1 MTAAR
6 PALDGIRVID
16 FTHFIAG
23 PFCTMILADLGAEV
37 MKIEGPGG
45 DTFRRFR
52 PQIANSDDGAAFIW
66 VNRNKSSVCIDLS
79 NEDGKRIVREMIARA
94 DVLVENFSTGVMARH
109 GLDYGAVSKINPRLV
124 YCSISAYGRE
134 GPLANR
140 SGFDPVIQAETGF
153 MSMNG
158 HPDKDPARTG
168 PAIID
173 ISSGMMAANAV
184 LGALMARERQGIGQY
199 VEVAM
204 YDTCV
209 SMVGFHAMNFLVS
222 GVNPSRFG
230 NTSPDSA
237 PMDMYQAAD
246 GPFYIGCANDALFQR
261 LVEKVLSRPDLAKKP
276 EYANN
281 ATRVKNNLKLQQDL
295 NNVFSTDSREVWVEK
310 LRAASIPAGI
320 PRTVEG
326 AFHSQEMAERKLVTK
341 IPHPVAGEIP
351 NIASPLQLSATPVRT
366 PTAAPGLG
374 QHTTKVLREFLGL
387 GEDVVASLAASG
399 AIVTGKS

>member
-1 MTAAR
+1 MTKAR
-6 PALDGIRVID
+6 PALDGIRVVD

-23 PFCTMILADLGAEV
+23 PFCTMILADLGADV

-52 PQIANSDDGAAFIW
+52 PQVPDSDDGAAFIW
-66 VNRNKSSVCIDLS
+66 VNRNKSSVAVDLA
-79 NEDGKRIVREMIARA
+79 NADGKQIVCDMIARA
-94 DVLVENFSTGVMARH
+94 DVLVENFSTGVMTRH
-109 GLDYGAVSKINPRLV
+109 GLDYETVSKINPRLI

-158 HPDKDPARTG
+158 YPDKDPVRTG

-209 SMVGFHAMNFLVS
+209 SMVGFHAMNYLVS
-222 GVNPSRFG
+222 GVNPNRFG

-246 GPFYIGCANDALFQR
+246 GPFYIGCANDALFQK
-261 LVEKVLSRPDLAKKP
+261 LVEKVLGRPDIAQKP

-281 ATRVKNNLKLQQDL
+281 PTRVKNNLKLQQDL
-295 NNVFSTDSREVWVEK
+295 NSVFATDSREVWVEK
-310 LRAASIPAGI
+310 LRGASIPAGI

-326 AFHSQEMAERKLVTK
+326 AFRSQEMAERKLVTK
-341 IPHPVAGEIP
+341 IPHSKAGEVP
-351 NIASPLQLSATPVRT
+351 NIASPLQLSATPVRQ
-366 PTAAPGLG
+366 PSAAPGLG

-387 GEDVVASLAASG
+387 GDDAIASLTASG
-399 AIVTGKS
+399 AVVVGKS

>member
-1 MTAAR
+1 MTKAR
-6 PALDGIRVID
+6 PALDGIRVVD

-23 PFCTMILADLGAEV
+23 PFCTMILADLGADV

-52 PQIANSDDGAAFIW
+52 PQVPDSDDGAAFIW
-66 VNRNKSSVCIDLS
+66 VNRNKSSVAVDLA
-79 NEDGKRIVREMIARA
+79 NAEGKHIVCDMIARA
-94 DVLVENFSTGVMARH
+94 DVLVENFSTGVMTRH
-109 GLDYGAVSKINPRLV
+109 GLDYETVSKINPRLI

-158 HPDKDPARTG
+158 YPDKDPVRTG

-209 SMVGFHAMNFLVS
+209 SMVGFHAMNYLVS
-222 GVNPSRFG
+222 GVNPNRFG

-246 GPFYIGCANDALFQR
+246 GPFYIGCANDALFQK
-261 LVEKVLSRPDLAKKP
+261 LVEKVLGRPDIAQKP

-281 ATRVKNNLKLQQDL
+281 PTRVKNNLKLQQDL
-295 NNVFSTDSREVWVEK
+295 NSVFATDSREVWVEK
-310 LRAASIPAGI
+310 LRGASIPAGI
-320 PRTVEG
+320 PRTVED
-326 AFHSQEMAERKLVTK
+326 AFRSQEMEERKLVTK
-341 IPHPVAGEIP
+341 IPHSKAGEVP
-351 NIASPLQLSATPVRT
+351 NIASPLQLSATPVRQ
-366 PTAAPGLG
+366 PSAAPGLG

-387 GEDVVASLAASG
+387 GDDAIASLTASG
-399 AIVTGKS
+399 AVVVGKS